1 LRRSKSDF
9 FVPHHR
15 SHAAAAF
22 YPSPFDE
29 AAVLVVDG
37 VGEWSTTSLWNGS
50 GDQLTP
56 LGKILF
62 PNSLGMFYSAFAP
75 YCGFKVNFGEYKLI
89 LDRVIDL
96 KPDGSFQLDISF
108 FRFDTNVS
116 VISPLFEAL
125 FGQPTR
131 RPEAPLE

>member
-1 LRRSKSDF
+1 
-9 FVPHHR
+9 
-15 SHAAAAF
+15 
-22 YPSPFDE
+22 
-29 AAVLVVDG
+29 
-37 VGEWSTTSLWNGS
+37 
-50 GDQLTP
+50 
-56 LGKILF
+56 
-62 PNSLGMFYSAFAP
+62 MFYSAFAP